1 MLQII
6 IIHGG
11 GILKKYQRLLVN
23 SGKLIACILL
33 LSVIVLST
41 NVNHIIAGAIPTT
54 SIVDV
59 AKNSTVTIRT
69 YDFPADQ
76 DFIVT
81 MGKFKTRGIAG
92 YVVTTLSSG
101 AGGSFDV
108 TLTIPAALYDL
119 DKIAVRFESAEG
131 YYAYD
136 WFNNNDHN
144 VPSENPVVITTPVK
158 IPTTS
163 IKSVEPG
170 VSVTI
175 ITYDFPAE
183 QTFAVTMGDFGTRG
197 VGGISVAN
205 TYSGSGG
212 SFEVTYTIPTALVDN
227 EKIAI
232 RLESPEGFYTYDW
245 FVNTENGSKTAGYSG
260 IPTTSIKSVD
270 PGVSVTVTTYN
281 FPANVDFNITMGE
294 YGTQGVNG
302 TSIKT
307 INSGTGGSFDVEII
321 IPTLYVNE
329 HLLAI
334 RFQSSGPY
342 YAYDWFV
349 NQPEASPTIPNADYI
364 GIPTTSIKSVDPGVS
379 VTITTHNYPANID
392 FNITMGEFGT
402 KGVGGTYIKTINSG
416 TGGTF
421 DVVCFIPAAIKS
433 YDKIAIRF
441 QSAEGYFSYD
451 WFSNQ

>member
-1 MLQII
+1 
-6 IIHGG
+6 
-11 GILKKYQRLLVN
+11 LKKNQRLLVN
-23 SGKLIACILL
+23 SGKAIACILL
-33 LSVIVLST
+33 LSLFVLST
-41 NVNHIIAGAIPTT
+41 NINHIIAGAIPTT

-81 MGKFKTRGIAG
+81 MGKFGTRGIAG

-108 TLTIPAALYDL
+108 TLTIPTALYDL
-119 DKIAVRFESAEG
+119 DKISVRFESAEG

-136 WFNNNDHN
+136 WFYNNDN
-144 VPSENPVVITTPVK
+144 NIPSENPVVVTTPAK

-163 IKSVEPG
+163 IKSVEQG

-175 ITYDFPAE
+175 ITYDFPAD

-212 SFEVTYTIPTALVDN
+212 SFEVTYIIPTTLVDN

-232 RLESPEGFYTYDW
+232 RLESPEGFFAYDW
-245 FVNTENGSKTAGYSG
+245 FVNTENGSESAEYSG

-281 FPANVDFNITMGE
+281 FPADVDFNITMGE

-302 TSIKT
+302 TFIKT
-307 INSGTGGSFDVEII
+307 INSGTGGSFDVEIN
-321 IPTLYVNE
+321 IPALYANE

-334 RFQSSGPY
+334 RFQSSGPFH
-342 YAYDWFV
+342 AYDWFV
-349 NQPEASPTIPNADYI
+349 NQPETNTTTPNSGYS

-379 VTITTHNYPANID
+379 VTITTNNFPVDID
-392 FNITMGEFGT
+392 FDITMGEFGT

-421 DVVCFIPAAIKS
+421 DVVCFIPAAIS
-433 YDKIAIRF
+433 AYDKIAIRL
-441 QSAEGYFSYD
+441 QSAEGYYSYD
-451 WFSNQ
+451 WFIN

>member
-1 MLQII
+1 M
-6 IIHGG
+6 
-11 GILKKYQRLLVN
+11 KKNQRLLVN
-23 SGKLIACILL
+23 SGKAIACILL
-33 LSVIVLST
+33 LSLFVLST
-41 NVNHIIAGAIPTT
+41 NINHIIAGAIPTT

-59 AKNSTVTIRT
+59 AKNSTVTVRT

-81 MGKFKTRGIAG
+81 MGKFGTRGIAG

-108 TLTIPAALYDL
+108 TLTIPTALYDL
-119 DKIAVRFESAEG
+119 DKISVRFESAEG

-136 WFNNNDHN
+136 WFYNNDN
-144 VPSENPVVITTPVK
+144 NIPSENPVVVTTPAK

-163 IKSVEPG
+163 IKSVEQG

-175 ITYDFPAE
+175 ITYDFPAD

-212 SFEVTYTIPTALVDN
+212 SFEVTYIIPTTLVDN

-232 RLESPEGFYTYDW
+232 RLESPEGFFAYDW
-245 FVNTENGSKTAGYSG
+245 FVNTENGSESAEYSG

-281 FPANVDFNITMGE
+281 FPADVDFNITMGE

-302 TSIKT
+302 TYIKT
-307 INSGTGGSFDVEII
+307 INSGTGGSFDVEIN
-321 IPTLYVNE
+321 IPALYANE

-334 RFQSSGPY
+334 RFQSSGPFH
-342 YAYDWFV
+342 AYDWFV
-349 NQPEASPTIPNADYI
+349 NQPETNTTTPNSGYS

-379 VTITTHNYPANID
+379 VTITTNNFPVDID
-392 FNITMGEFGT
+392 FDITMGEFGT

-421 DVVCFIPAAIKS
+421 DVVCFIPAAIS
-433 YDKIAIRF
+433 AYDKIAIRL
-441 QSAEGYFSYD
+441 QSAEGYYSYD
-451 WFSNQ
+451 WFIN

>member
-1 MLQII
+1 M
-6 IIHGG
+6 
-11 GILKKYQRLLVN
+11 KKNQRLLVN
-23 SGKLIACILL
+23 SGKAIACILL
-33 LSVIVLST
+33 LSLFVLST
-41 NVNHIIAGAIPTT
+41 NINHIIAGAIPTT

-81 MGKFKTRGIAG
+81 MGKFGTRGIAG

-108 TLTIPAALYDL
+108 TLTIPTALYDL
-119 DKIAVRFESAEG
+119 DKISVRFESAEG

-136 WFNNNDHN
+136 WFYNNDN
-144 VPSENPVVITTPVK
+144 NIPSENPVVVTTPAK

-163 IKSVEPG
+163 IKSVEQG

-175 ITYDFPAE
+175 ITYDFPAD

-212 SFEVTYTIPTALVDN
+212 SFEVTYIIPTTLVDN

-232 RLESPEGFYTYDW
+232 RLESPEGFFAYDW
-245 FVNTENGSKTAGYSG
+245 FVNTENGSESAEYSG

-281 FPANVDFNITMGE
+281 FPADVDFNITMGE

-302 TSIKT
+302 TFIKT
-307 INSGTGGSFDVEII
+307 INSGTGGSFDVEIN
-321 IPTLYVNE
+321 IPALYANE

-334 RFQSSGPY
+334 RFQSSGPFH
-342 YAYDWFV
+342 AYDWFV
-349 NQPEASPTIPNADYI
+349 NQPETNTTTPNSGYS

-379 VTITTHNYPANID
+379 VTITTNNFPVDID
-392 FNITMGEFGT
+392 FDITMGEFGT

-421 DVVCFIPAAIKS
+421 DVVCFIPAAIS
-433 YDKIAIRF
+433 AYDKIAIRL
-441 QSAEGYFSYD
+441 QSAEGYYSYD
-451 WFSNQ
+451 WFIN

>member
-1 MLQII
+1 
-6 IIHGG
+6 
-11 GILKKYQRLLVN
+11 LKKNQRLLVN
-23 SGKLIACILL
+23 SGKAIACILL
-33 LSVIVLST
+33 LSLFVLST
-41 NVNHIIAGAIPTT
+41 NINHIIAGAIPTT

-81 MGKFKTRGIAG
+81 MGKFGTRGIAG

-108 TLTIPAALYDL
+108 TLTIPTALYDL
-119 DKIAVRFESAEG
+119 DKISVRFESAEG

-136 WFNNNDHN
+136 WFYNNDN
-144 VPSENPVVITTPVK
+144 NIPSENPVVVTTPAK

-163 IKSVEPG
+163 IKSVEQG

-175 ITYDFPAE
+175 ITYDFPAD

-212 SFEVTYTIPTALVDN
+212 SFEVTYIIPTTLVDN

-232 RLESPEGFYTYDW
+232 RLESPEGFFAYDW
-245 FVNTENGSKTAGYSG
+245 FVNTENGSESAEYSG

-281 FPANVDFNITMGE
+281 FPADVDFNITMGE

-302 TSIKT
+302 TFIKT
-307 INSGTGGSFDVEII
+307 INSGTGGSFDVEIN
-321 IPTLYVNE
+321 IPALYANE

-334 RFQSSGPY
+334 RFQSSGPFH
-342 YAYDWFV
+342 AYDWFV
-349 NQPEASPTIPNADYI
+349 NQPETNTTTPNSGYS

-379 VTITTHNYPANID
+379 VTITTNNFPVDID
-392 FNITMGEFGT
+392 FDITMGEFGT

-421 DVVCFIPAAIKS
+421 DVVCFIPAAIS
-433 YDKIAIRF
+433 AYDKIAIRL
-441 QSAEGYFSYD
+441 QSAEGYYSYD
-451 WFSNQ
+451 WFINQ

>member
-1 MLQII
+1 M
-6 IIHGG
+6 
-11 GILKKYQRLLVN
+11 KKNQRLLVN
-23 SGKLIACILL
+23 SGKVIACILL
-33 LSVIVLST
+33 LSLFVLST
-41 NVNHIIAGAIPTT
+41 NINHIIAGAIPTT

-59 AKNSTVTIRT
+59 AKNSTVTVRT

-81 MGKFKTRGIAG
+81 MGKFGTRGIAG

-108 TLTIPAALYDL
+108 TLTIPVALYDL
-119 DKIAVRFESAEG
+119 DKISVRFESAEG

-136 WFNNNDHN
+136 WFYNNDN
-144 VPSENPVVITTPVK
+144 NIPSENPVVVTTPAK

-163 IKSVEPG
+163 IKSVEQG

-175 ITYDFPAE
+175 ITYDFPAD

-212 SFEVTYTIPTALVDN
+212 SFEVTYTIPTTLVDN

-232 RLESPEGFYTYDW
+232 RLESPEGFFAYDW
-245 FVNTENGSKTAGYSG
+245 FVNTENGSESAEYSG

-302 TSIKT
+302 TYIKT
-307 INSGTGGSFDVEII
+307 INSGTGGSFDVEIN
-321 IPTLYVNE
+321 IPALYVNE

-349 NQPEASPTIPNADYI
+349 NQPETNTSIPNSGYS

-379 VTITTHNYPANID
+379 VTITTYNFPVDID
-392 FNITMGEFGT
+392 FDITMGEFGT

-421 DVVCFIPAAIKS
+421 DVVCFIPAAIS
-433 YDKIAIRF
+433 AYDKIAIRL

-451 WFSNQ
+451 WFTNQ